1 MRAANILEE
10 EEVEEDEEE
19 EVEEQDNQQ
28 YGVGFAED
36 QQRAILEDSATIKE
50 GLQPY
55 LVKKLDVIYSYD
67 LERTLSIV
75 TPSDELVVRN
85 DSILS
90 KEQIRAI
97 ESLGL
102 KRLEI
107 QSW

>member
-1 MRAANILEE
+1 MDVYAREQELLHILHSLKPSAIEIWNE
-10 EEVEEDEEE
+10 
-19 EVEEQDNQQ
+19 
-28 YGVGFAED
+28 
-36 QQRAILEDSATIKE
+36 ILEDSAMLKE

-55 LVKKLDVIYSYD
+55 LIKKLYVGPNH
-67 LERTLSIV
+67 LEKALSIV

>member
-1 MRAANILEE
+1 MDRDVREQELLHILHSLKPSAIEMRET
-10 EEVEEDEEE
+10 
-19 EVEEQDNQQ
+19 
-28 YGVGFAED
+28 
-36 QQRAILEDSATIKE
+36 LEDSAMLKE

-55 LVKKLDVIYSYD
+55 LIKKLDEHADY
-67 LERTLSIV
+67 LEKALSIV
-75 TPSDELVVRN
+75 TPSDELVFRKKF
-85 DSILS
+85 SILS

>member
-1 MRAANILEE
+1 MRT
-10 EEVEEDEEE
+10 
-19 EVEEQDNQQ
+19 
-28 YGVGFAED
+28 
-36 QQRAILEDSATIKE
+36 RILEDEDSAIIKE

-55 LVKKLDVIYSYD
+55 LVKKLDVHADY

-75 TPSDELVVRN
+75 TSLDELVVWAI
-85 DSILS
+85 SILS